1 MIEAGQVGPT
11 YDLVAEAWRKA
22 RAGGT
27 FAERRQVERLVAPLA
42 PGASILDVGC
52 GSGEP
57 IGRFLADGG
66 FAVTGID
73 LSPRLIEFARRAL
86 PGGTFIEG
94 DMRTVRLDRT
104 FDAVVAWDSVFH
116 LPRAD
121 HAPVYARFHAWLRP
135 QGRLLVSLG
144 GSGGDDFTSEMLG
157 ARFYYSGHE
166 PEHARELLARAGFR
180 IEHWEVD
187 DPTALGHI
195 AVVAVRL
202 SDPAGRA

>member
-1 MIEAGQVGPT
+1 MIEARLVGPT
-11 YDLVAEAWRKA
+11 YDAVAEAWRQA
-22 RAGGT
+22 RAGGA
-27 FAERRQVERLVAPLA
+27 FAERRQVERLVAPLP
-42 PGASILDVGC
+42 PGAAVLDVGC

-57 IGRFLADGG
+57 IARFLAEAGY
-66 FAVTGID
+66 AVTGID
-73 LSPRLIEFARRAL
+73 AAPRLLEFARRAV
-86 PGGTFIEG
+86 PAGTFIHG

-121 HAPVYARFHAWLRP
+121 HGPMYARFRDWLRP
-135 QGRLLVSLG
+135 GGRLLLSLG

-166 PEHARELLARAGFR
+166 PSRARTMLEETGLD

-195 AVVAVRL
+195 AVVASRRPGAREA
-202 SDPAGRA
+202 S